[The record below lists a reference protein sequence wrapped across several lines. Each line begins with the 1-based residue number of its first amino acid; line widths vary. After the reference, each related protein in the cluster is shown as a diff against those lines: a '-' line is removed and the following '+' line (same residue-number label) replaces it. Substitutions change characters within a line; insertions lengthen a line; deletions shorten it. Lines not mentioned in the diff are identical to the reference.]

1 MISLYGANLDDVRM
15 NWEFVEDGLNNV
27 INKTG
32 AGFIPADIY
41 AAIASKQ
48 LVLYWLLDGTD
59 TIGFTVLSE
68 VVTNYE
74 GKKALYL
81 DHTFIDPQCMR
92 RNTLEEF
99 DIALEDLAKQIGC
112 ERLEFNSS
120 RIGWGRRIRRMG
132 WQPVTVV
139 YKRDL

>member
-1 MISLYGANLDDVRM
+1 MISLYSADLDDVRM
-15 NWEFVEDGLNNV
+15 NWDFVEDGLKK
-27 INKTG
+27 IIGKTG

-41 AAIASKQ
+41 TLISNKN
-48 LVLYWLLDGTD
+48 LFLYWLVDGTD

-81 DHTFIDPQCMR
+81 DHTYVDPKFMKR
-92 RNTLEEF
+92 STMEEF
-99 DIALEDLAKQIGC
+99 DAALEDLARKVGC
-112 ERLEFNSS
+112 ARLEFNSS

-132 WQPVTVV
+132 WEPVTVV